1 MSLLNSRDDGGPTDS
16 GYSGSAGFGTRGSGI
31 LKSIRK
37 SFRRRKRTPQ
47 GPAGPSTVR
56 SGSGPPII
64 GHSERPW
71 PDAWLEDEIKV
82 KQGTCQFKV
91 KYFQTNQNSRFLFQV
106 KYLGVLE
113 VKESKGTS
121 HCEEAVKRHKQ
132 RKERNK
138 KRALLCISPETIRLI
153 KEKNKQLIL
162 DQTIEKV
169 SFCAPDSTY
178 TKAFSYICRDGATK
192 SWMCHR

>member
-47 GPAGPSTVR
+47 GPSAGPSSTVR
-56 SGSGPPII
+56 SGTGPPII
-64 GHSERPW
+64 GGGERPW

-91 KYFQTNQNSRFLFQV
+91 KQTDHL
-106 KYLGVLE
+106 
-113 VKESKGTS
+113 
-121 HCEEAVKRHKQ
+121 
-132 RKERNK
+132 
-138 KRALLCISPETIRLI
+138 
-153 KEKNKQLIL
+153 
-162 DQTIEKV
+162 
-169 SFCAPDSTY
+169 
-178 TKAFSYICRDGATK
+178 
-192 SWMCHR
+192 

>member
-64 GHSERPW
+64 GAGERPW

-91 KYFQTNQNSRFLFQV
+91 KYFQTN
-106 KYLGVLE
+106 
-113 VKESKGTS
+113 
-121 HCEEAVKRHKQ
+121 HH
-132 RKERNK
+132 
-138 KRALLCISPETIRLI
+138 
-153 KEKNKQLIL
+153 
-162 DQTIEKV
+162 
-169 SFCAPDSTY
+169 
-178 TKAFSYICRDGATK
+178 
-192 SWMCHR
+192 

>member
-91 KYFQTNQNSRFLFQV
+91 KYFQTNQSQVNSIRMV
-106 KYLGVLE
+106 YL
-113 VKESKGTS
+113 
-121 HCEEAVKRHKQ
+121 
-132 RKERNK
+132 
-138 KRALLCISPETIRLI
+138 
-153 KEKNKQLIL
+153 
-162 DQTIEKV
+162 
-169 SFCAPDSTY
+169 
-178 TKAFSYICRDGATK
+178 
-192 SWMCHR
+192 

>member
-47 GPAGPSTVR
+47 GPPPGPSR
-56 SGSGPPII
+56 GSTGAPII
-64 GHSERPW
+64 GGGERPW

-91 KYFQTNQNSRFLFQV
+91 RPQGRRGLRMPPQKHPPMYFDKVLQNSF
-106 KYLGVLE
+106 
-113 VKESKGTS
+113 
-121 HCEEAVKRHKQ
+121 
-132 RKERNK
+132 
-138 KRALLCISPETIRLI
+138 
-153 KEKNKQLIL
+153 
-162 DQTIEKV
+162 
-169 SFCAPDSTY
+169 
-178 TKAFSYICRDGATK
+178 
-192 SWMCHR
+192 